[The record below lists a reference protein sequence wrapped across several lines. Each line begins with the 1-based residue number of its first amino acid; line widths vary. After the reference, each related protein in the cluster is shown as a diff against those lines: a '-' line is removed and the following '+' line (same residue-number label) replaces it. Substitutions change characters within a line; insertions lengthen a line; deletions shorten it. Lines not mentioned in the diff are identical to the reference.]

1 MRNTSK
7 LKSDKQLKSGG
18 SLGGGGQLVPL
29 KSLSAKTR
37 LKARSEKTQREY
49 EEFRTPFVIDF
60 LQRHPQCSFKLWIM
74 TVDTEELP
82 PPRTKMVGVTFC
94 SKRAD
99 DVHEILSR
107 AQGGNIIPI
116 DGQDELEQFAGLCR
130 GHHTWVTTHPKEA
143 KKLGYSR

>member
-1 MRNTSK
+1 MLRNN
-7 LKSDKQLKSGG
+7 
-18 SLGGGGQLVPL
+18 PL
-29 KSLSAKTR
+29 KNKAGLRRIKPISRRSKKTDALYR
-37 LKARSEKTQREY
+37 
-49 EEFRTPFVIDF
+49 EFRTPFVIDF

-82 PPRTKMVGVTFC
+82 PPRTKMLGVTFC
-94 SKRAD
+94 SKPAE

-107 AQGGNIIPI
+107 ARGGNIVPI

-130 GHHTWVTTHPKEA
+130 GHHTWVTSHPKES